1 MNEVKSNHP
10 VNNTAHLL
18 NNRAQLFT
26 YSVTYIL
33 LDIQYQAKE

>member
-1 MNEVKSNHP
+1 MNEVKSNDP
-10 VNNTAHLL
+10 VNNTAHFL
-18 NNRAQLFT
+18 NNWAQLFT